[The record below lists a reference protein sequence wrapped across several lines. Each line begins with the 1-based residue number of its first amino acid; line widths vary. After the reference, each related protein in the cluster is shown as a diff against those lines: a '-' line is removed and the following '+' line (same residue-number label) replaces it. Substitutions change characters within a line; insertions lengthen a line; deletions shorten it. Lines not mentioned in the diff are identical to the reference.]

1 MRWVALAIIF
11 ASLPMFIAAISS
23 NPRYRDLAV
32 LGLGLMMF
40 LIGRLQIDAA
50 LITWPTWQGTARG
63 IVVSPVDTLAI
74 ALIATRAK
82 IAPMSSITI
91 FIGLH
96 LFSTALSILS
106 SDVPL
111 ASTFSTYQYVRMILV
126 FVALAGELHRQ
137 SALRHLLIGLSMGL
151 MIQAGFV
158 TYQKLTGVV
167 QAGGAIGHQNIT
179 GLIVELTV
187 LPLIGAVLAGE
198 KNKFIYLGILAA
210 MVVIAGGGSRGTIAF
225 FALGMVFLLAFSLMR
240 RITGRKMMV
249 VGAMACA
256 ALVFAPL
263 GYATLK
269 DRFGESTF
277 VTEETQRI
285 AFERAARMM
294 ASDHPF
300 GVGANM
306 FTIENNSGA
315 YADAADVAW
324 NFANRSAPVH
334 NAYLLARAETGWLG
348 QGTFLLLLIMPPL
361 IAFRFAFGD
370 RKSPMG
376 EVALGSIAAI
386 LAVAVHSNWEY
397 AIFLEGPLRGLFMN
411 FAIILGCIEARKI
424 QMRMA
429 RQGSRGGV
437 PTGEDTAAGQPK
449 PALARGEGPMKAAL
463 RKSAAS
469 KRRNAIAPLSKPRDV
484 SM

>member
-11 ASLPMFIAAISS
+11 ASLPMFIAALTS

-50 LITWPTWQGTARG
+50 LITWPTWPGTARG

-74 ALIATRAK
+74 ALIATRKK
-82 IAPMSSITI
+82 IANASPI
-91 FIGLH
+91 FIFVGLH
-96 LFSTALSILS
+96 AFSILLSILLS
-106 SDVPL
+106 SVWMASFFSL
-111 ASTFSTYQYVRMILV
+111 AQYLRMVLFFI
-126 FVALAGELHRQ
+126 ALSGELHRS
-137 SALRHLLIGLSMGL
+137 SALRSLLVGLSVGI

-179 GLIVELTV
+179 GLMVELTV

-256 ALVFAPL
+256 ALVFTPL

-277 VTEETQRI
+277 VTEEAQRA

-306 FTIENNSGA
+306 FVTENNAGPYANASGL
-315 YADAADVAW
+315 AW
-324 NFANRSAPVH
+324 NRHNRAAPVH

-348 QGTFLLLLIMPPL
+348 QGTFLLLLVLPALVGIL
-361 IAFRFAFGD
+361 YAFRD
-370 RKSPMG
+370 RTSPMG
-376 EVALGSIAAI
+376 EISLGSIAAI

-429 RQGSRGGV
+429 RQRSRDDI
-437 PTGEDTAAGQPK
+437 PTGQHTAAGQPK
-449 PALARGEGPMKAAL
+449 PTLARGEGPMKAAL
-463 RKSAAS
+463 RKSTTN
-469 KRRNAIAPLSKPRDV
+469 KRTNAIAPLSKQRDV
-484 SM
+484 RT